1 MESPPN
7 LEPAA
12 DENDRQSTNCI
23 GKSGSNCDA
32 TVVVSTS
39 GHQKTAARSES
50 GGGWFCRM
58 VRVT

>member
-39 GHQKTAARSES
+39 GHQKNR
-50 GGGWFCRM
+50 RPK
-58 VRVT
+58 